1 MNRTFVRKLKRCFS
15 SVTLVTLIATL
26 ALSTAITAAASD
38 QSQSATS
45 STWLLSSPGELRVG
59 PPPDLAETR
68 AELDQLQALADRRD
82 AAALDR
88 ISYWDAG
95 APPYR
100 WTQRAIKYAQSHGV
114 VGPRFIRLTT
124 LMNVA
129 ISDAVV
135 AAADSQ
141 QTYNR
146 ARPASPA
153 RPLPCHATPGYPDER
168 AAAAGCRRGGA
179 RLRVSVRRGPVRGMG
194 HRGRALAR
202 RSWRSLSQRQ
212 HRRAGPGSPGR

>member
-1 MNRTFVRKLKRCFS
+1 VRKLKRCFS

-26 ALSTAITAAASD
+26 ASSTAITAAASD
-38 QSQSATS
+38 HSQSATS
-45 STWLLSSPGELRVG
+45 RTWLLSSPSELRVG

-68 AELDQLQALADRRD
+68 AELEQLQALADRRD
-82 AAALDR
+82 ATARDR

-129 ISDAVV
+129 MSDAVV

-146 ARPASPA
+146 ARPVLSQEATS
-153 RPLPCHATPGYPDER
+153 LPGTPG
-168 AAAAGCRRGGA
+168 
-179 RLRVSVRRGPVRGMG
+179 
-194 HRGRALAR
+194 
-202 RSWRSLSQRQ
+202 
-212 HRRAGPGSPGR
+212 